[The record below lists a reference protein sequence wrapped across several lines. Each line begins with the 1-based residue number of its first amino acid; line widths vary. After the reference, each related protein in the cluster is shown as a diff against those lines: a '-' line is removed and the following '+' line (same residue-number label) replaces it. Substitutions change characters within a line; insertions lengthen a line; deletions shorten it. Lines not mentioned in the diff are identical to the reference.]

1 MGNYK
6 AEFEALRKE
15 VRELRAEVKHLRTM
29 NERLVQAVSPTHM
42 GEPVIYGPGT
52 DGIPRVDYFVRMKD
66 AMKTH
71 APTSDSEV
79 KNEHKKNTD

>member
-1 MGNYK
+1 MANYK

-15 VRELRAEVKHLRTM
+15 VRELRAEIKRLSMLNQH
-29 NERLVQAVSPTHM
+29 LVQSSSPTHM

-52 DGIPRVDYFVRMKD
+52 DGISRVDYFVHMKD

-79 KNEHKKNTD
+79 KK